1 MFDNVKSTLSKAI
14 KSRILILIL
23 VLIVLAFILV
33 QRLFQLQI
41 INGESYQTDFTMQ
54 IKRTRELKSTR
65 GNILDSDGNPL
76 AYNRLS
82 YSVTF
87 ADSGSYNSTK
97 EQNLTLNSSM
107 YGILKI
113 LEDNGDEVST
123 SSFAIGLD
131 DNGSYYF
138 TKSSFN
144 LQRFKADIYGRLTID
159 DMSDEEKN
167 ATAEKM
173 IEEMCAAKKFGLDLS
188 SYDKADLEAYGLP
201 DSFTKEEI
209 LKLAAMRSAVASN
222 SYQKY
227 VTSTLATDVSEKT
240 MSLIMENKDLYPG
253 VDIEED
259 SIRVYED
266 SKYFAPLIGYTGQI
280 SAEEMESLNADGGN
294 YKNGDIV
301 GKSGFAVRFRQV
313 FSAVIS

>member
-1 MFDNVKSTLSKAI
+1 
-14 KSRILILIL
+14 
-23 VLIVLAFILV
+23 
-33 QRLFQLQI
+33 
-41 INGESYQTDFTMQ
+41 
-54 IKRTRELKSTR
+54 
-65 GNILDSDGNPL
+65 
-76 AYNRLS
+76 
-82 YSVTF
+82 
-87 ADSGSYNSTK
+87 
-97 EQNLTLNSSM
+97 M

-301 GKSGFAVRFRQV
+301 GKSGLEQHFEKELQGEKGSQTVYVDNMGKVVDEEAEVNPGGRKQHSAYHQPGSSEDGLRYPGVLHRSHRLPEHGRCQGSGQRKRRF
-313 FSAVIS
+313 

>member
-167 ATAEKM
+167 ATAEKNDR
-173 IEEMCAAKKFGLDLS
+173 G
-188 SYDKADLEAYGLP
+188 
-201 DSFTKEEI
+201 
-209 LKLAAMRSAVASN
+209 
-222 SYQKY
+222 
-227 VTSTLATDVSEKT
+227 DV
-240 MSLIMENKDLYPG
+240 
-253 VDIEED
+253 
-259 SIRVYED
+259 R
-266 SKYFAPLIGYTGQI
+266 
-280 SAEEMESLNADGGN
+280 
-294 YKNGDIV
+294 
-301 GKSGFAVRFRQV
+301 R
-313 FSAVIS
+313 

>member
-1 MFDNVKSTLSKAI
+1 
-14 KSRILILIL
+14 
-23 VLIVLAFILV
+23 
-33 QRLFQLQI
+33 
-41 INGESYQTDFTMQ
+41 MQ

-76 AYNRLS
+76 PTTGFPILLPLQTAEAITRR
-82 YSVTF
+82 
-87 ADSGSYNSTK
+87 K

-173 IEEMCAAKKFGLDLS
+173 IEEMCAAKKIRAG
-188 SYDKADLEAYGLP
+188 
-201 DSFTKEEI
+201 SFF
-209 LKLAAMRSAVASN
+209 L
-222 SYQKY
+222 
-227 VTSTLATDVSEKT
+227 
-240 MSLIMENKDLYPG
+240 
-253 VDIEED
+253 
-259 SIRVYED
+259 
-266 SKYFAPLIGYTGQI
+266 
-280 SAEEMESLNADGGN
+280 
-294 YKNGDIV
+294 
-301 GKSGFAVRFRQV
+301 
-313 FSAVIS
+313 

>member
-1 MFDNVKSTLSKAI
+1 MFDNVKSTLSKAV

-23 VLIVLAFILV
+23 VLIILAFILI
-33 QRLFQLQI
+33 QRLFHLQI

-65 GNILDSDGNPL
+65 GNILDSDGKPL

-87 ADSGSYNSTK
+87 ADSGSYDSVK

-113 LEDNGDEVST
+113 LEENGEEINT

-138 TKSSFN
+138 TKSGFN

-159 DMSDEEKN
+159 SMTDEEKN

-188 SYDKADLEAYGLP
+188 SYRRTCIHRTAVSYRLSFALSRKGLP
-201 DSFTKEEI
+201 PMPQTVSH
-209 LKLAAMRSAVASN
+209 RSHIFRN
-222 SYQKY
+222 S
-227 VTSTLATDVSEKT
+227 
-240 MSLIMENKDLYPG
+240 I
-253 VDIEED
+253 
-259 SIRVYED
+259 
-266 SKYFAPLIGYTGQI
+266 
-280 SAEEMESLNADGGN
+280 
-294 YKNGDIV
+294 
-301 GKSGFAVRFRQV
+301 
-313 FSAVIS
+313 